1 MKDGVIGVET
11 SRLPQQLRQL
21 GDAEGEPPG
30 LVAGEEFS
38 EISSEQQL
46 SQISEPYELCR
57 PVLALPLRCNAGRDD
72 SQYGC

>member
-1 MKDGVIGVET
+1 LAIFAAIRRA
-11 SRLPQQLRQL
+11 SR
-21 GDAEGEPPG
+21 
-30 LVAGEEFS
+30 AGEEFS
-38 EISSEQQL
+38 EIFSEQQL